1 MSQRRRRNRR
11 RRDQPASPPSRWRR
25 TKATIDSF
33 GGFLVVGS
41 IAATIVVLVVIVI
54 IFRPTS
60 PSDDPLL
67 GEAVKIG
74 PATHVDPSEVPIGA
88 LPQAGGPH
96 APSPLRNGIYSEPIS
111 EPHAIHSLEHGIIWI
126 TYQPDLL
133 SSEDYERLEDVAE
146 DQSLDVILS
155 PRLENV
161 DPIVLVS
168 WGQRLIMDELD
179 TELVDEFI
187 RTNRN
192 RSPEPG
198 IR

>member
-1 MSQRRRRNRR
+1 MGV
-11 RRDQPASPPSRWRR
+11 AV
-25 TKATIDSF
+25 AT
-33 GGFLVVGS
+33 V
-41 IAATIVVLVVIVI
+41 VVLLAVIF
-54 IFRPTS
+54 IFRPSS
-60 PSDDPLL
+60 PSEDALL
-67 GEAVKIG
+67 GEAIQMG

-96 APSPLRNGIYSEPIS
+96 ASTPLRHGIYSEPVS
-111 EPHAIHSLEHGIIWI
+111 EPNAIHALEHGIVWI
-126 TYQPDLL
+126 AYQPDLL
-133 SSEDYERLEDVAE
+133 TDDELERLTNVAS
-146 DQSLDVILS
+146 DFSRDVILS

-168 WGQRLIMDELD
+168 WGQRLIMPELD
-179 TELVDEFI
+179 EDLVADFV

>member
-1 MSQRRRRNRR
+1 M
-11 RRDQPASPPSRWRR
+11 
-25 TKATIDSF
+25 
-33 GGFLVVGS
+33 LVVGT
-41 IAATIVVLVVIVI
+41 IVATIVVLVAIVI

-67 GEAVKIG
+67 GEAVRIG

-96 APSPLRNGIYSEPIS
+96 AASPLRDGIYDEPVS
-111 EPHAIHSLEHGIIWI
+111 EPHAIHALEHGLIWI

-133 SSEDYERLEDVAE
+133 SADDYARLEAVAE
-146 DQSLDVILS
+146 DHSRDVILS
-155 PRLENV
+155 PRLQNV

-168 WGQRLIMDELD
+168 WGRRLIMEDLD
-179 TELVDEFI
+179 TQLVDDFI
-187 RTNRN
+187 RTNTN

>member
-1 MSQRRRRNRR
+1 M
-11 RRDQPASPPSRWRR
+11 
-25 TKATIDSF
+25 
-33 GGFLVVGS
+33 
-41 IAATIVVLVVIVI
+41 
-54 IFRPTS
+54 
-60 PSDDPLL
+60 
-67 GEAVKIG
+67 G

-96 APSPLRNGIYSEPIS
+96 APSPLRHGIYSEPIS
-111 EPHAIHSLEHGIIWI
+111 EPRAIHSLEHGSVWI
-126 TYQPDLL
+126 TYQPDLV
-133 SSEDYERLEDVAE
+133 SSADLERLEDVAN
-146 DQSLDVILS
+146 DHSLDVILS
-155 PRLENV
+155 PRLQNV

-179 TELVDEFI
+179 TELVDAFI

>member
-1 MSQRRRRNRR
+1 M
-11 RRDQPASPPSRWRR
+11 
-25 TKATIDSF
+25 
-33 GGFLVVGS
+33 LVVGS
-41 IAATIVVLVVIVI
+41 IIATIGVLIAVVIA
-54 IFRPTS
+54 FGPTS

-67 GEAVKIG
+67 GDAVRIG

-96 APSPLRNGIYSEPIS
+96 APSPLRNGIYDEPVS
-111 EPHAIHSLEHGIIWI
+111 EPHAIHSLEHGIIWV

-133 SSEDYERLEDVAE
+133 SAEDFERLRDAA
-146 DQSLDVILS
+146 DDHLGDVILS

-168 WGQRLIMDELD
+168 WGRRLVMDELD
-179 TELVDEFI
+179 TQLVDDFI
-187 RTNRN
+187 TTNTN